1 MGGTTFLLNSS
12 QLQSLGSSCQ
22 CFCKIFIRTESNI
35 QTFISIISLALSST
49 TGCPINLGQI
59 IIIITESSPVFC
71 DLTQMSDT
79 VWLHYS
85 DNWPLLEQ
93 FHQFYS
99 TAQAK
104 KCNFLIF
111 CNFWTLKIKISC
123 FNWSSLTQTF
133 KITSY
138 TENLFLLFMP

>member
-1 MGGTTFLLNSS
+1 MELPWERNGYNDVGGTTFLLNSS

-49 TGCPINLGQI
+49 TCCPINLGQI

-85 DNWPLLEQ
+85 DNWPLLDMEQ
-93 FHQFYS
+93 FHQFYLMP
-99 TAQAK
+99 ARD
-104 KCNFLIF
+104 IF
-111 CNFWTLKIKISC
+111 FWVFGISKR
-123 FNWSSLTQTF
+123 SIF
-133 KITSY
+133 KLPKEWI
-138 TENLFLLFMP
+138 